1 MKRASYRDAINWMA
15 YNDDTTWLD
24 ARSRHQI
31 YPRATVH
38 EQKPILSVTA
48 SLVADLFDVTPE
60 KLIKDLQRAIFQRD
74 NAKFN
79 TA

>member
-1 MKRASYRDAINWMA
+1 MKRASYRDAINWIA

-24 ARSRHQI
+24 DVLGDGKI
-31 YPRATVH
+31 CP
-38 EQKPILSVTA
+38 SVTA

-60 KLIKDLQRAIFQRD
+60 KLIKDLRRAMFQRD